1 MISGI
6 VWLAV
11 ALLLAFALLLIRLA
25 SRVGAGSSNPE
36 WLDDF
41 SIERFAPMERLLDPT
56 DFEFLKAQPG
66 YRPSLGARLLKER
79 RRAFA
84 GYLGMLTRDFNRL
97 LGVAKL
103 MLVFST
109 EDRPELARAL
119 WRQQIRF
126 YFAVSAVRCRLALYP
141 LGWTGVDAGNLV
153 KSLAGLHE
161 QIQRWA
167 VQRAE
172 LA

>member
-1 MISGI
+1 MTPGI

-11 ALLLAFALLLIRLA
+11 ALLLAFAVLLIRLA
-25 SRVGAGSSNPE
+25 SRVGAGSSNLE

-41 SIERFAPMERLLDPT
+41 SIERFAPMERLLDPK
-56 DFEFLKAQPG
+56 DFKFLKSQPG
-66 YRPSLGARLLKER
+66 YRPVMCVRLLLER

-84 GYLGMLTRDFNRL
+84 GYLGMLTRDFNQL

-109 EDRPELARAL
+109 EDRPEFAKAL

-126 YFAVSAVRCRLALYP
+126 YFAVSAVRCRIALYP
-141 LGWTGVDAGNLV
+141 LVPAGADAGNLV
-153 KSLAGLHE
+153 KSLSGLHQ
-161 QIQRWA
+161 QIQEWA
-167 VQRAE
+167 VQRA
-172 LA
+172 AA

>member
-11 ALLLAFALLLIRLA
+11 ALLLAFSLLLIRLA
-25 SRVGAGSSNPE
+25 SRVGARSSNPE

-41 SIERFAPMERLLDPT
+41 SIERFAPMERLLDPS
-56 DFEFLKAQPG
+56 DFKFLKAQPG
-66 YRPSLGARLLKER
+66 YCPSLGARLLKER

-109 EDRPELARAL
+109 EDRPAFAKAL
-119 WRQQIRF
+119 WRQQFTF
-126 YFAVSAVRCRLALYP
+126 YFAVAALRCRLALYP
-141 LGWTGVDAGNLV
+141 LGLTGVDAGNLV
-153 KSLAGLHE
+153 KALAGFHE
-161 QIQRWA
+161 QLQGWA

-172 LA
+172 AA